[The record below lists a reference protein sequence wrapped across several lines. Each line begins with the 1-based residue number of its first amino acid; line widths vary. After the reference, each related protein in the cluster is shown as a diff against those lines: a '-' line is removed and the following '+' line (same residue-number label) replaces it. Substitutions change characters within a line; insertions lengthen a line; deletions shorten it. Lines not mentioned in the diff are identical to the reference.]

1 MSSPSL
7 LITFISFSAVFI
19 VIADIFGKEWINNHK
34 ISYLI
39 TALIL
44 SLISETFF
52 FISFKYGKL
61 GIASVVWDVITTIM
75 LIGIGYFIY
84 KENLSLPQIIG
95 IVLIFIALFLI
106 NR

>member
-1 MSSPSL
+1 MVL
-7 LITFISFSAVFI
+7 A
-19 VIADIFGKEWINNHK
+19 
-34 ISYLI
+34 
-39 TALIL
+39 
-44 SLISETFF
+44 LISEIFF

-61 GIASVVWDVITTIM
+61 GITSVMWDVITTVM
-75 LIGIGYFIY
+75 LIGVGYFIY